1 MQSQVDPA
9 ILPEQVLGALVFLCR
24 RYGVRDLAIFGSAAG
39 RDFDPE
45 SSDIDLLVEFEPMP
59 PAEHMQ
65 NYFGLLEDLE
75 ALFCRKVDLVEQASI
90 ANPFV
95 LASILKGKVDL
106 YAAA

>member
-24 RYGVRDLAIFGSAAG
+24 RYGVRDLALFGSAAG
-39 RDFDPE
+39 GDFDPE

-75 ALFCRKVDLVEQASI
+75 ALFGRRVDLVEESAVR
-90 ANPFV
+90 NPYV
-95 LASILKGKVDL
+95 LGSILKSKVPL